1 MKTIIVFLSLLN
13 FISAQT
19 YEVEKIKGEVKY
31 ISSEQNNWQKVK
43 TISSVSDNSIVS
55 ADNNSIAKIKGDDL
69 IFTLKDGAA
78 INVSSIKKMSID
90 QLIMALALDKVMSA
104 PRKKENNK
112 SESTSVYGDKL
123 GAANEIIQTNDFGI
137 KRINGAKQLAENG
150 FVESAIVSAKEIF
163 RKYPEVAK
171 DASNRIY
178 FADLL
183 YNKKLY
189 DEALEE
195 YNAIKM
201 LSISEIQEK
210 EIDNKISLIN
220 KILLKN

>member
-55 ADNNSIAKIKGDDL
+55 ADINSVAKIKGDDL
-69 IFTLKDGAA
+69 SFTLKDGAA

-150 FVESAIVSAKEIF
+150 FIESAIVSAKEIF

-171 DASNRIY
+171 DAADRIY

-201 LSISEIQEK
+201 LSITETQKK

>member
-1 MKTIIVFLSLLN
+1 MKTIIVFLSLLS
-13 FISAQT
+13 FISAQN

-55 ADNNSIAKIKGDDL
+55 ADINSVAKIKGDDL
-69 IFTLKDGAA
+69 SFTLKDGAA
-78 INVSSIKKMSID
+78 INVSSLKKMSID

>member
-1 MKTIIVFLSLLN
+1 MKTILMLVFAANALLAQN
-13 FISAQT
+13 YEIEKLKGDVKFILP
-19 YEVEKIKGEVKY
+19 
-31 ISSEQNNWQKVK
+31 EQNNWQKVISK
-43 TISSVSDNSIVS
+43 SSVTENTIVS
-55 ADNNSIAKIKGDDL
+55 TDNNSSARITGAGFNFI
-69 IFTLKDGAA
+69 LKDGAA
-78 INVSSIKKMSID
+78 LSTSSLKIISLD
-90 QLIMALALDKVMSA
+90 DLIMALALDKVMNA

-123 GAANEIIQTNDFGI
+123 GAANEIIQSNDFGI

-163 RKYPEVAK
+163 RKYPKVAM

-201 LSISEIQEK
+201 LGISESQKK
-210 EIDNKISLIN
+210 EIDNKISSIN

>member
-78 INVSSIKKMSID
+78 INVSSIKLMSVD

-123 GAANEIIQTNDFGI
+123 GAANEIIQTNNFGI

>member
-55 ADNNSIAKIKGDDL
+55 ADVNSVAKIKCDGL
-69 IFTLKDGAA
+69 SFTLKDGAA
-78 INVSSIKKMSID
+78 INVSSLKKMSID

-123 GAANEIIQTNDFGI
+123 GAANEIIQTNNFGI

-201 LSISEIQEK
+201 LSITETQKK